1 MMVWDGSFRTGA
13 SQGAAG
19 SIDSVGRGRN
29 NAEPATLTPEFL
41 EMRMVRDRRMPAAL
55 AHWPRIRD
63 RLRGRQPLLFLSY
76 DGALAPLV
84 SREDMAVLSRGMKEA
99 LRRLARLCPTVIVS
113 RRGRQ
118 DLASMVDID
127 GLYHAGSDGLDFSGP
142 GLAGGSRT
150 KAEWVVQMRSLAADL
165 VQAYLGARGVLVDPR
180 DITLRIHL
188 DPAVRADS
196 DDVEPILDSVLRRY
210 PRLRKIRDRDGLQ
223 VRPRLEW
230 NRGRAA
236 MRIEAELAPPGTRRI
251 PLYIGTFPTD
261 EPAFQALRGK
271 GPTIVVSEVDSA
283 TAARYRLENPNELE
297 SFLYRLLDFLQENAG
312 DPRRED

>member
-1 MMVWDGSFRTGA
+1 
-13 SQGAAG
+13 
-19 SIDSVGRGRN
+19 
-29 NAEPATLTPEFL
+29 
-41 EMRMVRDRRMPAAL
+41 MVRNRRLPAAL
-55 AHWPRIRD
+55 AHWPRIRH
-63 RLRGRQPLLFLSY
+63 RLQGRQPLLFLSY

-84 SREDMAVLSRGMKEA
+84 SREDMAVLSRGMKEV
-99 LRRLARLCPTVIVS
+99 LRHLAGLCPTVIVS

-127 GLYHAGSDGLDFSGP
+127 GLFHAGSDGLDFSGP
-142 GLAGGSRT
+142 GLSSGSRT
-150 KAEWVVQMRSLAADL
+150 KAEWVVQIRALAADL
-165 VQAYLGARGVLVDPR
+165 VQAYLGTTGVLVDPR

-236 MRIEAELAPPGTRRI
+236 IRIEAELAPPGTRRI
-251 PLYIGTFPTD
+251 PLYVGTFPTD
-261 EPAFQALRGK
+261 ETAFQALREK
-271 GPTIVVSEVDSA
+271 GPTIAVSEVDSA
-283 TAARYRLENPNELE
+283 TAAHYRLENPNELE
-297 SFLYRLLDFLQENAG
+297 SFLYCLLDYLQENAG

>member
-1 MMVWDGSFRTGA
+1 MVRDGSFRTGA

-29 NAEPATLTPEFL
+29 NAEPAALTPEFL
-41 EMRMVRDRRMPAAL
+41 EMRMVRDRRAPAAL

-63 RLRGRQPLLFLSY
+63 RLRGRQPLLILSY

-127 GLYHAGSDGLDFSGP
+127 GLFHAGSDGLDFSGP

-150 KAEWVVQMRSLAADL
+150 KAEWVVQIRSLASDL
-165 VQAYLGARGVLVDPR
+165 VQAYLGTRGVLVDPR

-188 DPAVRADS
+188 DPAFRAES
-196 DDVEPILDSVLRRY
+196 AGVEPILDSVLRRY
-210 PRLRKIRDRDGLQ
+210 PRLRKIRDRDGLH

-236 MRIEAELAPPGTRRI
+236 IRIEAELAPAGAGRI

-261 EPAFQALRGK
+261 ETAFQALREK
-271 GPTIVVSEVDSA
+271 GPTIAVSDIDSV
-283 TAARYRLENPNELE
+283 TAAHYRLENPNELE
-297 SFLYRLLDFLQENAG
+297 SFLYRLLDHLQKNAG
-312 DPRRED
+312 DPRRKD